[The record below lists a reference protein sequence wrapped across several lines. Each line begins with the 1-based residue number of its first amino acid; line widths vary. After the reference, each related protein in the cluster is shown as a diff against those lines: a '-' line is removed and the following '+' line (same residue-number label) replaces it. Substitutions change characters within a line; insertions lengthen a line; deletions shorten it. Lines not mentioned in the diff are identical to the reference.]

1 MEICK
6 HQGTEC
12 CRGSLGT
19 RGAEVE
25 PQKTQGTEMSFDP
38 HCGPQ
43 AGQVQGQTKLWTG
56 TEQGW
61 EREDREQKLQ
71 KDTAS
76 ITAAVQPVRN
86 YLSFRKAS
94 QRAAIPCRL
103 VLHYFP
109 VTALLPTRSTQVP
122 PAKPQEHSRELREKV
137 LPPGPGANI
146 HLYTEVVCT
155 PG

>member
-1 MEICK
+1 MGEGRQRAEAPEGHGLC
-6 HQGTEC
+6 HC
-12 CRGSLGT
+12 CSPASQELL
-19 RGAEVE
+19 VV
-25 PQKTQGTEMSFDP
+25 QKG
-38 HCGPQ
+38 
-43 AGQVQGQTKLWTG
+43 L
-56 TEQGW
+56 
-61 EREDREQKLQ
+61 
-71 KDTAS
+71 TAS
-76 ITAAVQPVRN
+76 CH
-86 YLSFRKAS
+86 
-94 QRAAIPCRL
+94 PCRL